1 MAAARLA
8 EGLFL
13 SYEQA
18 AAGATIRWEPSLPP
32 TAAEP
37 PSSSAGTTAAMETA
51 TGDNHQ
57 RAEEEGVVEA
67 GLRERWGSGLVSEL
81 RHASP
86 TGRVCGL
93 KGLATALPL
102 SALCAPLRLRERP
115 GEEAGWS
122 RRGAGSEWG
131 REGGREGGGR
141 VVSSAHQR
149 RFMGFVCL
157 FRLCIFLLGGGR

>member
-1 MAAARLA
+1 MPPSSPLVQGVAAARLA
-8 EGLFL
+8 EGLLL
-13 SYEQA
+13 SHQQVT
-18 AAGATIRWEPSLPP
+18 AGATIRWEPSLPP

-37 PSSSAGTTAAMETA
+37 PSTSAGTTAAMETA

-102 SALCAPLRLRERP
+102 SALCAPLRLREGP
-115 GEEAGWS
+115 GGGAGGS
-122 RRGAGSEWG
+122 RRG
-131 REGGREGGGR
+131 GGGGEG
-141 VVSSAHQR
+141 AE
-149 RFMGFVCL
+149 
-157 FRLCIFLLGGGR
+157 